1 MLTSNFKKIPIRTAV
16 SRVATFVVVA
26 GWLSLICTSQT
37 KAQTTTILDPLHGCT
52 GTPPSNCSDNGTVHI
67 STSSSPTYGFSVS
80 PGPGTGT
87 YEIVTLIPNN
97 VAGAGSESF
106 SISGGTIS
114 PVSASVSSTQWT
126 SGFLDT
132 FLGISASPSN
142 PIDAFLPTTQAFDHG
157 ATGYYVYVAVL
168 GINTLQDP
176 SVTPVTP
183 ALSDGTFVLPTGTS
197 IVAFL
202 DETASGGGI
211 IATAPSG
218 QISIETPS
226 ATPEPASML
235 LFGTGLFAIG
245 GIFRRRKSHVAQ
257 PV

>member
-1 MLTSNFKKIPIRTAV
+1 MSKPSTFCIAGKFVHLSALCVLTAALLFGWV
-16 SRVATFVVVA
+16 SA
-26 GWLSLICTSQT
+26 SY
-37 KAQTTTILDPLHGCT
+37 AQTTTLLDPLHGCT
-52 GTPPSNCSDNGTVHI
+52 GAPPSDCSDNGTVHV
-67 STSSSPTYGFSVS
+67 SNSNTPTYGFSIS

-97 VAGAGSESF
+97 VAGATTETF
-106 SISGGTIS
+106 SVTGGTTS
-114 PVSASVSSTQWT
+114 PVAFTLASSSAWT

-142 PIDAFLPTTQAFDHG
+142 PIDGFLTTTQHFDAG

-168 GINTLQDP
+168 GTNTLQDP
-176 SVTPVTP
+176 SVTPATP
-183 ALSDGTFVLPTGTS
+183 SLSDGAFVLPIGTS

-202 DETASGGGI
+202 NEGSNGI
-211 IATAPSG
+211 VATAPSG

-245 GIFRRRKSHVAQ
+245 GLLRRRKSQATQ